1 MSVVAAVDWA
11 CWIGYAFSDDFC
23 CCLHLQVWSKL
34 QEGRMPTAAELLTAM
49 DLPGMSPAS
58 QE

>member
-1 MSVVAAVDWA
+1 VAAVDWA